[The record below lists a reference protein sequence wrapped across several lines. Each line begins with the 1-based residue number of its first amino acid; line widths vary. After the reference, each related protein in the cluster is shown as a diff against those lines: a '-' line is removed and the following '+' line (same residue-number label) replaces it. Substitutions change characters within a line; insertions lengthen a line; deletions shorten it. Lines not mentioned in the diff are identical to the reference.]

1 MATFKQYTLKI
12 WQAHRTVSAR
22 LGADVSAG
30 SLAERAAAL
39 SADAMVGI
47 LIKCLVDNAILTDVQ
62 LNATL
67 AAAQA
72 VTYPPLPPGVTRTS
86 DQPVVP
92 DPDLGA

>member
-22 LGADVSAG
+22 LGADVAAG

-39 SADAMVGI
+39 SADAMVAI
-47 LIKCLVDNAILTDVQ
+47 LIKCLTDNAILTDVQ
-62 LNATL
+62 LNAAL
-67 AAAQA
+67 AAAQT
-72 VTYPPLPPGVTRTS
+72 VTYPPLPPVVTATS
-86 DQPVVP
+86 VQPVVP